1 VLSVPKDILVQ
12 SYYTLIASE
21 TDLASRTML
30 NYLINNKGFEV
41 TEKSSGIFESKIHK
55 NVKLYV
61 SELEL
66 LSLEDIDADIHGS
79 KAIIFLSKHE
89 STKKIPTLTCH
100 STGNFLDNAYGGNP
114 KELGLCYPS
123 LQKNFMNR
131 INNKKS
137 LVPGYELSIEAT
149 HHGPTSLLCPVLFVE
164 IGSSYNQWTDIKAAS
179 LVCDTVLEVIT
190 LGFRNC
196 VKIGIGLGGSHY
208 PAKFNKLLL
217 ESEYGLATIAAKH
230 SLHLIDHSMLKQMS
244 AKSIEKV
251 THIVVDKKGLG
262 KERRRIMN
270 LISHFGLEIL
280 SV

>member
-1 VLSVPKDILVQ
+1 MLSVRKGILEE

-21 TDLASRTML
+21 RDLASMTML
-30 NYLINNKGFEV
+30 NYLINNRGFEAAEENSNV
-41 TEKSSGIFESKIHK
+41 FESKIHK

-61 SELEL
+61 SKLEL
-66 LSLEDIDADIHGS
+66 FSLEDIDADIHGS

-89 STKKIPTLTCH
+89 SMKKIPTLTCH
-100 STGNFLDNAYGGNP
+100 STGNFLDNNYGGNP

-123 LQKNFMNR
+123 LQKDFINR

-137 LVPGYELSIEAT
+137 LVPDYEICIEAT
-149 HHGPTSLLCPVLFVE
+149 HHGPTSLRWPILFVE
-164 IGSSYNQWTDIKAAS
+164 IGSSYPQWTDINAAS
-179 LVCDTVLEVIT
+179 LVCDTMLEVIT

-196 VKIGIGLGGSHY
+196 AKIGIGLGGSHY

-217 ESEYGLATIAAKH
+217 ESEYGLATIAARH
-230 SLHLIDHSMLKQMS
+230 NLHLIDHIMLKQMS
-244 AKSIEKV
+244 SKSVEKV

-270 LISHFGLEIL
+270 LVSHFGLEIL